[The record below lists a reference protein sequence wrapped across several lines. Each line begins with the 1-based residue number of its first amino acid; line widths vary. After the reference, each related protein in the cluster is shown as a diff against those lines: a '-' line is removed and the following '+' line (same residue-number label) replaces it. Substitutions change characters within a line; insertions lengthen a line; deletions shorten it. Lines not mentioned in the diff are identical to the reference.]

1 MKKNN
6 TLNSFSPLF
15 DRPEFSKKE
24 KFLIEPFFTN
34 CDKNAFAV
42 SFLPPEVIGALC
54 SRTSRAK
61 DDLRAIFLKEFIGP
75 FIEEKSN
82 YGTSLKRLI
91 SFFHRYPVELIFS
104 NPKGREF
111 YVKWLAQYGDDS
123 IAQMAGGHLVY
134 FLLLQNA
141 IKHF

>member
-6 TLNSFSPLF
+6 FLPSFSPHFEVPNL
-15 DRPEFSKKE
+15 SKKDQY
-24 KFLIEPFFTN
+24 LIKPFFTN
-34 CDKNAFAV
+34 LKKSVFAV

-61 DDLRAIFLKEFIGP
+61 EDLRVIFLKEFIGP
-75 FIEEKSN
+75 FISEKSE

-104 NPKGREF
+104 NPEGREF

-123 IAQMAGGHLVY
+123 IAQMAGLILHIPRSL
-134 FLLLQNA
+134 
-141 IKHF
+141 K